1 MERSGRFRA
10 HGETRYSSETRY
22 SIVGRN
28 PMNRRDFLKTA
39 ASGTAAL
46 AAPQM
51 PRAQG
56 TKTINFVPHADLAS
70 LDPVWTTADITRN
83 FALAI
88 YDTLYG
94 YDAQFKA
101 QPQMVAGHATENDG
115 KQWDLTLRE
124 GLKFHDGTP
133 VLARDCIATIRRW
146 AKRYP
151 MGQALIA
158 RTDELSA
165 VSDRVLRFRLKRP
178 FPLLPEALAEPY
190 CSIMP
195 ERLAKTDAFEQIKEA
210 VGSGPFKFV
219 PSERIPGQRVVFAK
233 SPDYVPRADG
243 KPSFSA
249 GPKIAYIDRVVW
261 NFVQDPSTAAA
272 ALGQREVDWW
282 ENPTIDLIPQIKRNK
297 DLVITVKDRTGEIGC
312 LRFNHLCPPFDN
324 AAIRRAVL
332 SAIDQK
338 EVMTAVA
345 GAVPGL
351 IKTDVGLFV
360 PGTPMASDVGV
371 DITRGPKDLGKIKKQ
386 LADAGYRG
394 ERVVVLAASTI
405 PTIFAEAQVAT
416 DVLQRIGM
424 NIDLQT
430 MEWGSVVARRA
441 IREPPDKGGWNIFYT
456 YLGGMGNI
464 SPGPDIAIRAS
475 GADAWFGWPSDPKME
490 ALREAWFDAPDLEAQ
505 QKICREMQEEF
516 WQNPSYVPL
525 GMYDQPTAFHSYLQD
540 VRDGWP
546 QFYGVKRI

>member
-1 MERSGRFRA
+1 MVIRSRHEQRA
-10 HGETRYSSETRY
+10 KGSD
-22 SIVGRN
+22 
-28 PMNRRDFLKTA
+28 MQRRDFLKSSLAGA
-39 ASGTAAL
+39 AVL
-46 AAPQM
+46 AAP
-51 PRAQG
+51 RALRAEAQ
-56 TKTINFVPHADLAS
+56 KTITFVPHADLAS
-70 LDPVWTTADITRN
+70 LDPVWTTADVTRN
-83 FALAI
+83 FSLAV

-94 YDAQFKA
+94 YDADFKA
-101 QPQMVAGHATENDG
+101 QPQMVEGHTIGNDG
-115 KQWDLTLRE
+115 KQWDLSLRQ
-124 GLKFHDGTP
+124 GLKFHDGAP
-133 VLARDCIATIRRW
+133 VLARDCVATIRRW

-165 VSDRVLRFRLKRP
+165 VSDGTIRFRLKRP

-195 ERLAKTDAFEQIKEA
+195 ERLAETSAFEQIKEA

-219 PSERIPGQRVVFAK
+219 AAERIPGQRVVFDRNQ
-233 SPDYVPRADG
+233 DYVPRASG

-249 GPKIAYIDRVVW
+249 GPKVVYVDRVVW

-272 ALGQREVDWW
+272 ALAQGEVDWW
-282 ENPTIDLIPQIKRNK
+282 ENPTIDLVPQLKRNK

-312 LRFNHLCPPFDN
+312 LRFNQLFPPFDN
-324 AAIRRAVL
+324 AAIRRVVVA
-332 SAIDQK
+332 AMDQK

-345 GAVPGL
+345 GAEPSL

-360 PGTPMASDVGV
+360 PGTAMASDIGV
-371 DITRGPKDLGKIKKQ
+371 ESTRGPKDIDKLKKD
-386 LADAGYRG
+386 LKSAGYQG
-394 ERVVVLAASTI
+394 EKVVVLAASTI

-424 NIDLQT
+424 NIDLQV

-441 IREPPDKGGWNIFYT
+441 SREPIDKGGWNIFYT

-475 GADAWFGWPSDPKME
+475 GADAWFGWPTDPKME

-505 QKICREMQEEF
+505 QKICREMQEQF

-525 GMYDQPTAFHSYLQD
+525 GMYDQPAAFRSSLQD

-546 QFYGVKRI
+546 QFYGVRRA